1 MPIPSD
7 PSKVLTFTAKKYGD
21 ELVKEFPA
29 LFLSGEPQKFYFD
42 PEFSF
47 SDGVCPLLYVGT
59 DTKWVSYIKK
69 KDKYSAGICSYADG
83 TLTIQIMKNPGNFKT
98 QHEKALNVKY
108 KTAFKVVEGTVA
120 AAVEGNSSAKE
131 EEDSISSLDQL
142 SPAAKKVYDE
152 LNALLEKVEQLP
164 DASTITDKTLLKEI
178 QADFARI
185 DELYAILEKEMA

>member
-7 PSKVLTFTAKKYGD
+7 PTKVLTFTAEKYSK

-29 LFLSGEPQKFYFD
+29 LFLSGKPQKFYID
-42 PEFSF
+42 LEFSF
-47 SDGVCPLLYVGT
+47 TDGVCPLIYVGT
-59 DTKWVSYIKK
+59 ETKWVKHIKEK
-69 KDKYSAGICSYADG
+69 KYVAGNCLYSDGI
-83 TLTIQIMKNPGNFKT
+83 LTVQIMKNPGIFKS

-108 KTAFKVVEGTVA
+108 KSAFKVVEGPVA
-120 AAVEGNSSAKE
+120 GAVEDSSSAKE
-131 EEDSISSLDQL
+131 EDDSISSPDQL

-152 LNALLEKVEQLP
+152 LNALLEKIEQLP

>member
-7 PSKVLTFTAKKYGD
+7 PTKVLTFTAEKYSK

-29 LFLSGEPQKFYFD
+29 LFLSGEPQKFYID

-69 KDKYSAGICSYADG
+69 KDKYSVGNCMYSDG

-98 QHEKALNVKY
+98 PHEKKLIVEYKRAFNV
-108 KTAFKVVEGTVA
+108 VLGPVA
-120 AAVEGNSSAKE
+120 AALEGSSSAKE
-131 EEDSISSLDQL
+131 EDDSIISTDQL

-152 LNALLEKVEQLP
+152 LNALLEKVEKLP
-164 DASTITDKTLLKEI
+164 DASTITDKTQIKNI

>member
-7 PSKVLTFTAKKYGD
+7 PSKMSFTAKKYGD

-29 LFLSGEPQKFYFD
+29 LFLSGKPQKFYID
-42 PEFSF
+42 LEFSF
-47 SDGVCPLLYVGT
+47 TDGVCPLIYVGT
-59 DTKWVSYIKK
+59 ETKWVKHIKEK
-69 KDKYSAGICSYADG
+69 KYVAGNCLYSDGI
-83 TLTIQIMKNPGNFKT
+83 LTVQIMKNPGIFKS

-108 KTAFKVVEGTVA
+108 KSAFKVVEGPVA
-120 AAVEGNSSAKE
+120 GAVEDSSSAKE
-131 EEDSISSLDQL
+131 EDDSISSPDQL

-164 DASTITDKTLLKEI
+164 DSSTITDKTQIKEI